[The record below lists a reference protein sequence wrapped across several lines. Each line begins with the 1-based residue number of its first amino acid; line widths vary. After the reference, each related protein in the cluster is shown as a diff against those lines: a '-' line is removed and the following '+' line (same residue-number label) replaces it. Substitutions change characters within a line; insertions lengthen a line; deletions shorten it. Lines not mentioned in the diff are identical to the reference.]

1 MKVAIAIHPFGR
13 SGGAERLAIMHA
25 VGLSK
30 RGYDVRFYTDTST
43 LDPNWVKL
51 LRQNLEVQNL
61 PYGLGAGRAVREME
75 QADCIL
81 IHHHVEPL
89 VALRIA
95 MRHGHKTCLYVGE
108 PMRAIWERQLTGAD
122 YREFSPSVFQT
133 ARHFYGPIS
142 KLALSGPVYNLT
154 ATVLRVLDR
163 MTITRYGMVIA
174 NSNYT
179 AEIIRRVLGYRGPI
193 PVVYP
198 ASGIPSSMFH
208 PNFERGEYLLAVGA
222 LQPNKNHRALFKA
235 ISTLDDPPPLCLI
248 GDGQEGDA
256 LKALATKLSLAIKF
270 YPRVTDEQLCRLY
283 ERSLFVA
290 VSSWSEPF
298 GMTPVEGALAG
309 KPSVVGAVG
318 GTREFVLDGE
328 TGLVVNSS
336 SVNHVAGALRLLL
349 EDGNLRKTMGQRARE
364 RALSHFTLDNSVTSL
379 AGALD
384 VLA

>member
-30 RGYDVRFYTDTST
+30 RGYDVKFYTDTST
-43 LDPNWVKL
+43 LDPNWVDL
-51 LRQNLEVQNL
+51 LRQNVEVKNL
-61 PYGLGAGRAVREME
+61 PYGLGAGSAVREMD

-95 MRHGHKTCLYVGE
+95 LKYGYKTCMYVGE
-108 PMRAIWERQLTGAD
+108 LTRAIWERQLTGAD
-122 YREFSPSVFQT
+122 YRQFSPSVYQT
-133 ARHFYGPIS
+133 AKHFYGPVS
-142 KLALSGPVYNLT
+142 TLALKGPVYNLT
-154 ATVLRVLDR
+154 TALLRVLDR
-163 MTITRYGMVIA
+163 MTIMRCGMVIA

-179 AEIIRRVLGYRGPI
+179 AEITRRILGYSGPI

-208 PNFERGEYLLAVGA
+208 PNFESGEYLLAVGA
-222 LQPNKNHRALFKA
+222 LQPNKNHHALFKA
-235 ISTLDDPPPLCLI
+235 MSTLDDPPPLCLI
-248 GDGQEGDA
+248 GDGQEGGA
-256 LKALATKLSLAIKF
+256 LRALAKKLSLAIKF
-270 YPRVTDEQLCRLY
+270 YPRVDDETLCRLY

-290 VSSWSEPF
+290 VSSLSEPF

-336 SVNHVAGALRLLL
+336 SVKHMAGALRLLL
-349 EDGNLRKTMGQRARE
+349 EDTNLRKAMGQRARE
-364 RALSHFTLDNSVTSL
+364 RALSHFTLDNSVASL
-379 AGALD
+379 AGALN

>member
-30 RGYDVRFYTDTST
+30 RGYDVKFYTDTST
-43 LDPNWVKL
+43 LDPNWVDL
-51 LRQNLEVQNL
+51 LRQNVEVKNL
-61 PYGLGAGRAVREME
+61 PYGLSAGGAVREME

-95 MRHGHKTCLYVGE
+95 LKYGYKTCMYVGE
-108 PMRAIWERQLTGAD
+108 LTRAIWERQLTGGD
-122 YREFSPSVFQT
+122 YRQFSPSVYQT
-133 ARHFYGPIS
+133 AKHFYGPVS
-142 KLALSGPVYNLT
+142 TLALKGPVYDLT
-154 ATVLRVLDR
+154 TALLRVLDR
-163 MTITRYGMVIA
+163 MTIMRCGMVIA

-179 AEIIRRVLGYRGPI
+179 AEITRRILGYKGPI

-208 PNFERGEYLLAVGA
+208 PKV
-222 LQPNKNHRALFKA
+222 
-235 ISTLDDPPPLCLI
+235 
-248 GDGQEGDA
+248 GDA
-256 LKALATKLSLAIKF
+256 A
-270 YPRVTDEQLCRLY
+270 LCRLY
-283 ERSLFVA
+283 EGSLFVA
-290 VSSWSEPF
+290 VSSLSEPF

-328 TGLVVNSS
+328 TGLVVNST
-336 SVNHVAGALRLLL
+336 SVRHMAGALRLLL
-349 EDGNLRKTMGQRARE
+349 EDTNLRKAMGQRARD

-379 AGALD
+379 AGALN